1 MNTSKFHKSK
11 GPLKPSVFIG
21 SSTEG
26 INIADEVKRSLSR
39 IAICTTWTHGVFGLG
54 DSYLESLEDAT
65 KKHEFAI
72 LVLSPDDLSIE
83 RGDSRRIP
91 RDNVIFELGLFMGA
105 LSRKR
110 SFMVYNRDDPI
121 DIPSDLQGISAAT
134 YSAKSEAGIQEACR
148 KLQEAITDS
157 TKDIPD
163 LVGNW
168 YSSYQSHE
176 TPTTASGL
184 LSQPD
189 KQIGEWIS
197 ETVEVQARP
206 GDKLSIRSV
215 AKKGVCN
222 FEAIGQFL
230 SRDEILGTWRETRAG
245 ATVSGAFQLYVD
257 RFGSKLFGLCTG
269 PNDRDERIYS
279 GWVLARSTNQLE
291 DARHKLTKA
300 MLVPK

>member
-1 MNTSKFHKSK
+1 
-11 GPLKPSVFIG
+11 
-21 SSTEG
+21 
-26 INIADEVKRSLSR
+26 
-39 IAICTTWTHGVFGLG
+39 
-54 DSYLESLEDAT
+54 
-65 KKHEFAI
+65 
-72 LVLSPDDLSIE
+72 
-83 RGDSRRIP
+83 
-91 RDNVIFELGLFMGA
+91 
-105 LSRKR
+105 
-110 SFMVYNRDDPI
+110 MVYNRDDPI

-134 YSAKSEAGIQEACR
+134 YSAKSEAGIQETCR

-300 MLVPK
+300 MLVQK